1 MKNFFLFITLCLL
14 FACKNQGK
22 TDKPVAQTASASS
35 PIAAVLDN
43 YYNEK
48 MRLSPFE
55 ATANGV
61 SDYNDFFPI
70 DISDSYRDTLKQ
82 FYNKYKT
89 QLNAVAV
96 AQLSEKERTSF
107 DILNWDIDRALEG
120 LSFPDNLMPINQFQS
135 QTLTLG
141 QMGSGEGS
149 QPFKTA
155 KDYDMWLQRISHFP
169 AWSDTAISNMRRGM
183 ISGWVLPKSLVIK
196 VLPQLKPLAETAT
209 TAHLF
214 YQPIGKLANNT
225 NISDEDKKRLTA
237 AYTKMVNEVVKS
249 SYKKLYDFMQKE
261 YLPKARTSS
270 GVSAVPNG
278 AAYYASLAKYY
289 TTTDMTPEQIFE
301 LGQKEVARIRAEM
314 ERVKEQVGFKG
325 DLKAFFKQ
333 ITEGEAKLR
342 PFTKPEQVIANFNA
356 IHEKM
361 KPFLAKQFDLVPKT
375 LFEVRR
381 TEAFREASASAEY
394 NQGNPEQNRP
404 GVFYTPIP
412 DVKKYNVFQDES
424 LFLHEAIPGHHYQIM
439 LQAED
444 GSLPKFRRYLW
455 YSAYGEGWA
464 LYTEG
469 LGKDLGLYT
478 DLYQYFGRLGG
489 EMHRA
494 IRLVVDVGL
503 HAKGW
508 TREQAIKYDLDNE
521 ADSEDNIIA
530 EIERY
535 MAIPGQALSYKV
547 GEQKILQ
554 LKNQAMTALGTK
566 FNIQKFHNEVLNDGC
581 VPLAILEKKIQR
593 FIETNK

>member
-14 FACKNQGK
+14 FACQNQGK

-61 SDYNDFFPI
+61 SDYNDLFPI

-82 FYNKYKT
+82 FYSKYKT

-183 ISGWVLPKSLVIK
+183 ALGWVLPKSLVVK

-225 NISDEDKKRLTA
+225 NISDEDKKRLTV

-289 TTTDMTPEQIFE
+289 TTTDMTPDQIFE

-325 DLKAFFKQ
+325 DLKAFF
-333 ITEGEAKLR
+333 
-342 PFTKPEQVIANFNA
+342 
-356 IHEKM
+356 
-361 KPFLAKQFDLVPKT
+361 
-375 LFEVRR
+375 
-381 TEAFREASASAEY
+381 
-394 NQGNPEQNRP
+394 
-404 GVFYTPIP
+404 
-412 DVKKYNVFQDES
+412 
-424 LFLHEAIPGHHYQIM
+424 
-439 LQAED
+439 
-444 GSLPKFRRYLW
+444 
-455 YSAYGEGWA
+455 
-464 LYTEG
+464 
-469 LGKDLGLYT
+469 
-478 DLYQYFGRLGG
+478 
-489 EMHRA
+489 
-494 IRLVVDVGL
+494 
-503 HAKGW
+503 
-508 TREQAIKYDLDNE
+508 
-521 ADSEDNIIA
+521 
-530 EIERY
+530 
-535 MAIPGQALSYKV
+535 
-547 GEQKILQ
+547 
-554 LKNQAMTALGTK
+554 
-566 FNIQKFHNEVLNDGC
+566 
-581 VPLAILEKKIQR
+581 
-593 FIETNK
+593 